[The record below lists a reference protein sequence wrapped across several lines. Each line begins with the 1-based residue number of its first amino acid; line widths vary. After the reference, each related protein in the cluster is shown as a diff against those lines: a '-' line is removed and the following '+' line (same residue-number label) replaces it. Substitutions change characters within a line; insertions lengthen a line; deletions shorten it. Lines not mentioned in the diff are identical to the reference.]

1 MERPDTGIV
10 VGIVEAWRRKPS
22 VADCERLPDDTQS
35 LRGFWKNPVTRIL
48 IIAVASGL
56 GALLGFAVGVG
67 WLASRL

>member
-1 MERPDTGIV
+1 
-10 VGIVEAWRRKPS
+10 
-22 VADCERLPDDTQS
+22 

-56 GALLGFAVGVG
+56 GALVGFAIGVG